1 MVVWTRSASRSQ
13 RLEEQ
18 SQAADQERRIIALD
32 GLVCGIDRSAPAEQP
47 PAAEP
52 AASRVAPRFASG
64 ALRPP
69 EVLGDTAEPG
79 AYIRRYLAH
88 LLR

>member
-1 MVVWTRSASRSQ
+1 MVVTRSASRTQ
-13 RLEEQ
+13 RLEEL

-32 GLVCGIDRSAPAEQP
+32 GLVCGIDRSAPA
-47 PAAEP
+47 AEP
-52 AASRVAPRFASG
+52 PEAPREAPRFASG

-69 EVLGDTAEPG
+69 EVLGDVAEPG